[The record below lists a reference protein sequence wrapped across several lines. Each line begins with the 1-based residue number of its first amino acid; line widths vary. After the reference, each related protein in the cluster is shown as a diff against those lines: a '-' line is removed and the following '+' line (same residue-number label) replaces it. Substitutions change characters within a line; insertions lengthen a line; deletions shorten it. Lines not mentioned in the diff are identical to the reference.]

1 MDGEASRRNRLE
13 RKITA
18 IVGRILEKWQHFLNT
33 YTDIE
38 LKSKSSLLISLIVA
52 IVGLVSTIY
61 VLNLREYI
69 PGT

>member
-1 MDGEASRRNRLE
+1 ME
-13 RKITA
+13 
-18 IVGRILEKWQHFLNT
+18 RILKKWQHFLNT

-61 VLNLREYI
+61 ILSLPEYI
-69 PGT
+69 PGTIWHTKSPTSIGL

>member
-1 MDGEASRRNRLE
+1 MFLKGKKMIE
-13 RKITA
+13 
-18 IVGRILEKWQHFLNT
+18 RILEEWQYFLNT

-61 VLNLREYI
+61 VLSLKPFL
-69 PGT
+69 PGTI

>member
-1 MDGEASRRNRLE
+1 ME
-13 RKITA
+13 
-18 IVGRILEKWQHFLNT
+18 RILEKWQHFLNT

-38 LKSKSSLLISLIVA
+38 LKSKRSLLISLIVA

-61 VLNLREYI
+61 ILSLREYI